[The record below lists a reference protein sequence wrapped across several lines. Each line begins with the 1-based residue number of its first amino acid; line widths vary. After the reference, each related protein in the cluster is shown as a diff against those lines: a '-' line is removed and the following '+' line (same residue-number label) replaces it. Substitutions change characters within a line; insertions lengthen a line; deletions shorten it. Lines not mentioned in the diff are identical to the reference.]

1 MLDQNIFNIK
11 EERREALACHNIAL
25 WYKLYKEEQR
35 LQEEQARREYYFQ
48 KFLEDDMDRCTKGF

>member
-25 WYKLYKEEQR
+25 WYKLYKEEQDLAER
-35 LQEEQARREYYFQ
+35 QEYYFQ
-48 KFLEDDMDRCTKGF
+48 KFLEDDYNRCTKGF